1 MEPVAFGAAHGKR
14 CFMSGINGG
23 LPAAASALGRIDLG
37 EDKKDLL
44 SKRVAEMSGETKAK
58 ALASVVR
65 ALDENLGTILDLK
78 A

>member
-1 MEPVAFGAAHGKR
+1 
-14 CFMSGINGG
+14 MSEITGG

-44 SKRVAEMSGETKAK
+44 SKRVAELSGETKAK

-65 ALDENLGTILDLK
+65 AFDENLGTILDLK

>member
-1 MEPVAFGAAHGKR
+1 MGRPFGKR
-14 CFMSGINGG
+14 VGMSGINGG
-23 LPAAASALGRIDLG
+23 LPAAAGLARIDLG
-37 EDKKDLL
+37 EDRKDLL